1 LTTRRTRAGQSII
14 LVAVAM
20 VALVAF
26 VGIAT
31 DVALLFVRYTAL
43 RRAVDSA
50 AIAVAGQVRTG
61 VDFAKLNNIARQFV
75 QLQGGID
82 PDTIRVE
89 TCETDIADYA
99 TEYRTLKG
107 LAPTDPIPPD
117 AIDTAE
123 GRTFFD
129 PLNHVIRGVGD
140 LYTAQPGYPKSEL
153 CKFDPQKLVRVS
165 AQMDSDTA
173 FLVIVGWRSVTLV
186 ASTVSQTAALD
197 VALLIDNSPS
207 MADDTIAAQESYPC
221 SVPSWLPAEYASAAS
236 QLNPS
241 TLCSSLYNG
250 RLVSSPTNQGLFRTN
265 YFQLLDFKPFT
276 ASPTNGGLG
285 LRPAMPIQLPSSAE
299 LTHLINLPD
308 NKLSPKY
315 RTLNPDGT
323 AVTPEIE
330 PTNMLVYRDAHYN
343 NRPSVT
349 VQDIANPSDQ
359 QPALVVRAECMYN
372 IEFLKRGWD
381 NGIAGVAGEKSGIRA
396 ANYGWGGCCNDPTVQ
411 RNPDPTNATEKA
423 YLKYPD
429 AAVPTNY
436 FANPAVGA
444 AQLAAK
450 AAFDWEVNP
459 DWYVFDDG
467 TGIESKIQTNTI
479 IRSMDYVTYDY
490 NADGQI
496 RNNGDGNFSDLV
508 CQPFKQV
515 RDAARRF
522 IRRLDFIRGDRLAI
536 ITFSENAELVC
547 GTYNYE
553 YRSPNYNVTDKC
565 NDDDPFIYDKD
576 RAVRTL
582 NFKVGLSHNW
592 GKSAGWQTQ
601 CRTGVRRYSPAAGPN
616 AARRGLTY
624 WASAQCPNTNTGG
637 AIFLARSVLKGNFVR
652 REAVWVTVM
661 LSDGYPNRTPGLG
674 TFDVLGRRPDQP
686 VRNWL
691 EVPEEWKP
699 SSFTNQQLD
708 MYCNYY
714 NLKANRL
721 LEDPL
726 VATTPL
732 SIATDYDIVT
742 DNDPP
747 PTNFPIGCD
756 YNDAGNRERLVAF
769 FGPDNPVT
777 TDVNETLLHCNLY
790 GARPEL
796 CPKWYPGGPN
806 ATVAVELENKRNYS
820 YGYCPWSTFC
830 LAPDH
835 ASAYD
840 TSVGL
845 PDAVV
850 MKAECYINPVV
861 NSYGNVIAG
870 VPDIEQKAAWTI
882 SGSSVPVAP
891 VCLDNDPDSR
901 HFCSNKEGWI
911 NAYDDD
917 SNNNGEPDAGDSAP
931 SNCSK
936 YYDAD
941 DYARDQA
948 DWAGLLQYTDRTPGD
963 FIAMFGIFFGKKD
976 SAGQEK
982 VLGENI
988 LGVKFMRY
996 MSDAGDNGRIDSNL
1010 QEWYR
1015 HFRAQPDIRTFGY
1028 AQGVIRSRPGYPY
1041 DHYLSGAAIYEIYK
1055 NDGWMDPDQ
1064 DECAQWDYNEYQLIA
1079 GGYRSTYPATAI
1091 TDPYEQN
1098 ARKDCGQF
1106 WFANDISKVNR
1117 AFTEIAGRLFTRLA
1131 R

>member
-1 LTTRRTRAGQSII
+1 MRQPLNALLRLTTRRTRAGQSII
-14 LVAVAM
+14 LVAVSM

-61 VDFAKLNNIARQFV
+61 VDFAKLNNVARQFV

-82 PDTIRVE
+82 PDTVKVE
-89 TCETDIADYA
+89 TCETDIADYSA
-99 TEYRTLKG
+99 AYRVLKG
-107 LAPTDPIPPD
+107 LAPTDTIPPD
-117 AIDTAE
+117 SIDIAE

-140 LYTAQPGYPKSEL
+140 LYTPPSTYPKSEL

-165 AQMDSDTA
+165 AQIESDTA
-173 FLVIVGWRSVTLV
+173 FLVIVGWRTVTLV

-197 VALLIDNSPS
+197 VALLIDNSTS

-221 SVPSWLPAEYASAAS
+221 TVPSWLPAAYVSAGAT
-236 QLNPS
+236 LNPS
-241 TLCSSLYNG
+241 TNCTTIYNG
-250 RLVSSPTNQGLFRTN
+250 RIVSSPTNQGLFRTN

-276 ASPTNGGLG
+276 NPPSSGGLG
-285 LRPAMPIQLPSSAE
+285 LRPAMPIELPTDLDDMIALSSSKLE
-299 LTHLINLPD
+299 DKYVDPNPTPPPD
-308 NKLSPKY
+308 YVPVVPY
-315 RTLNPDGT
+315 
-323 AVTPEIE
+323 IQ
-330 PTNMLVYRDAHYN
+330 YFRDSQYN
-343 NRPSVT
+343 NRPAT
-349 VQDIANPSDQ
+349 AVQDIKNPTDP
-359 QPALVVRAECMYN
+359 QPSLVVRAECMYN

-381 NGIAGVAGEKSGIRA
+381 NGIAGVGGSKTGVRA

-411 RNPDPTNATEKA
+411 RNPDPGNPSESV
-423 YLKYPD
+423 YLKFPSGTP
-429 AAVPTNY
+429 PTNY
-436 FANPAVGA
+436 AAQPAVGA

-459 DWYVFDDG
+459 DWYISDDG
-467 TGIESKIQTNTI
+467 TGIEATIQTGTI

-490 NADGQI
+490 NADGQV

-522 IRRLDFIRGDRLAI
+522 IKRLDFIRGDRLAI
-536 ITFSENAELVC
+536 ITFADNAEIVC
-547 GTYNYE
+547 GTYTYE
-553 YRSPNYNVTDKC
+553 FRSPNYTVTDKC

-582 NFKVGLSHNW
+582 NFKVGLTNNW
-592 GKSAGWQTQ
+592 GKSAGWQWQ
-601 CRTGVRRYSPAAGPN
+601 CRTGIRRYSPSAGN
-616 AARRGLTY
+616 TSRRALTY
-624 WASAQCPNTNTGG
+624 WTVSQCPNTNTGG
-637 AIFLARSVLKGNFVR
+637 AVFLARSVLKGNFVR

-661 LSDGYPNRTPGLG
+661 LSDGYPNRTPSLG
-674 TFDVLGRRPDQP
+674 TFDVLGRRPEQP
-686 VRNWL
+686 VRDWL
-691 EVPEEWKP
+691 EVPSTWKP
-699 SSFTNQQLD
+699 ESFTNEQLD

-714 NLKANRL
+714 FQKKGVETGTDL
-721 LEDPL
+721 
-726 VATTPL
+726 
-732 SIATDYDIVT
+732 ATDYDIVT

-747 PTNFPIGCD
+747 PTNFPLSGVSGCD
-756 YNDAGNRERLVAF
+756 ITDATNKTHLEYY
-769 FGPDNPVT
+769 FGPDNPAT
-777 TDVNETLLHCNLY
+777 SINETVQRCNLY
-790 GARPEL
+790 GSRPEL

-806 ATVAVELENKRNYS
+806 PTIAVEQENKRNYS

-830 LAPDH
+830 LASSTDP
-835 ASAYD
+835 S
-840 TSVGL
+840 TGL
-845 PDAVV
+845 QDAVV
-850 MKAECYINPVV
+850 MKPECFVNPVV
-861 NSYGNVIAG
+861 NEYGNVIAG
-870 VPDIEQKAAWTI
+870 VPDIEQNAAWVVDTAN
-882 SGSSVPVAP
+882 VPYSP

-948 DWAGLLQYTDRTPGD
+948 DWAGLLQYTDKTPGD

-982 VLGENI
+982 SLGENI

-996 MSDAGDNGRIDSNL
+996 MSDAGDNGRIDNNL

-1015 HFRAQPDIRTFGY
+1015 HFRAQPDIRAFGY
-1028 AQGVIRSRPGYPY
+1028 AQGVIRSRPGYAY
-1041 DHYLSGAAIYEIYK
+1041 DHYLSGADIYNIYK

-1064 DECAQWDYNEYQLIA
+1064 DECAQWDYNEYQLLA
-1079 GGYRSTYPATAI
+1079 GGFRSTYPATSVS
-1091 TDPYEQN
+1091 DPYEQN
-1098 ARKDCGQF
+1098 ARKDCGQY